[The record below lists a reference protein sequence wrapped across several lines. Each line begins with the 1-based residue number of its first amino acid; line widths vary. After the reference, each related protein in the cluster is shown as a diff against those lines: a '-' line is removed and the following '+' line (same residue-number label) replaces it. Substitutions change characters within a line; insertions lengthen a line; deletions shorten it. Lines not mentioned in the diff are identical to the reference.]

1 MNQRPGANT
10 DGFSIETKTKP
21 KPNHLNAPGRTGRR
35 EPFLFE
41 QRKGSA
47 KMQGGDSAAVAAR
60 GIDRRRVRDRVDG
73 GDKEQQTD
81 HPNGVF
87 LFQSTLEQEKAISK
101 RTSHFIG
108 TMILHSVHKCRAV
121 YDNRISSG
129 FRPVAALR
137 KNE

>member
-73 GDKEQQTD
+73 GDKEQKAKQQYGVLISQSALELNVTVIPAAAHFSASIFYTQT
-81 HPNGVF
+81 G
-87 LFQSTLEQEKAISK
+87 K
-101 RTSHFIG
+101 
-108 TMILHSVHKCRAV
+108 VHKNFSKV
-121 YDNRISSG
+121 NR
-129 FRPVAALR
+129 
-137 KNE
+137 